1 MKITLSLGG
10 DVILYAHYEASCLF
24 VNKQVF
30 FLQVLQFGAELSDGG
45 NVVDLSHIA
54 PNTLDFIKA
63 GESAMS
69 VAKAYLSKVPPS
81 ISRDDIELAAP
92 ITKMDKVSF
101 FLIDIL

>member
-1 MKITLSLGG
+1 M
-10 DVILYAHYEASCLF
+10 
-24 VNKQVF
+24 
-30 FLQVLQFGAELSDGG
+30 LQFGAELSEGG

-54 PNTLDFIKA
+54 PNSLDFIKA

-92 ITKMDKVSF
+92 ITKMDKVSL
-101 FLIDIL
+101 FLIDILSMKRCSYRVFYAFVI